1 MPYVKSIPIHSTVNR
16 SIAYILNPE
25 KTEDMVYTTALNCM
39 ANAKDA
45 YNDMKMVYEYFSG
58 KKYNAPP
65 LKLFIISN
73 PLTQTKISLPNRLTE
88 LQRLLQERLLVM
100 IAR

>member
-1 MPYVKSIPIHSTVNR
+1 
-16 SIAYILNPE
+16 
-25 KTEDMVYTTALNCM
+25 MVYTTALNCM

-65 LKLFIISN
+65 PIDGKGSVKAIHYIQSFD
-73 PLTQTKISLPNRLTE
+73 PNENNITILNICC
-88 LQRLLQERLLVM
+88 QM
-100 IAR
+100 SDFH

>member
-45 YNDMKMVYEYFSG
+45 YNDMKWYMNIFRA
-58 KKYNAPP
+58 KN
-65 LKLFIISN
+65 I
-73 PLTQTKISLPNRLTE
+73 TSLR
-88 LQRLLQERLLVM
+88 R
-100 IAR
+100 

>member
-45 YNDMKMVYEYFSG
+45 YNDMKWYMNIFRA
-58 KKYNAPP
+58 KNITP
-65 LKLFIISN
+65 L
-73 PLTQTKISLPNRLTE
+73 R
-88 LQRLLQERLLVM
+88 R
-100 IAR
+100 

>member
-39 ANAKDA
+39 ANAKDR
-45 YNDMKMVYEYFSG
+45 SG
-58 KKYNAPP
+58 N
-65 LKLFIISN
+65 
-73 PLTQTKISLPNRLTE
+73 QKIDRK
-88 LQRLLQERLLVM
+88 VFH
-100 IAR
+100 

>member
-45 YNDMKMVYEYFSG
+45 YNDMKWYMNIFRA
-58 KKYNAPP
+58 KNITP
-65 LKLFIISN
+65 LC
-73 PLTQTKISLPNRLTE
+73 R
-88 LQRLLQERLLVM
+88 
-100 IAR
+100 

>member
-45 YNDMKMVYEYFSG
+45 YNDMKWYMNIFG
-58 KKYNAPP
+58 
-65 LKLFIISN
+65 
-73 PLTQTKISLPNRLTE
+73 
-88 LQRLLQERLLVM
+88 
-100 IAR
+100 